1 MTHVLA
7 TFAVVGALL
16 VSGGSAWA
24 DSNDAAAGAKKMLI
38 DDVVSAHEFRFETI
52 DGEPLPLAKYAGKV
66 VLVVNTASECAFSPQ
81 FEGLQTLWERYQER
95 GLVVLGIPS
104 NDFGGQE
111 PGIASEIKTY
121 CQLNYGVNFTLTAKT
136 RVKGAEAHPFY
147 VWAQDQLGFL
157 AKPRWNFHKYLL
169 ARDGRIDDWFSTLTE
184 PTSPKVI
191 QAINRLLDEPGG
203 DGIQKRNN

>member
-1 MTHVLA
+1 MTRILA
-7 TFAVVGALL
+7 TFAIVGALL
-16 VSGGSAWA
+16 VSGGSVWA
-24 DSNDAAAGAKKMLI
+24 DSNDATAGAKKLLI

-81 FEGLQTLWERYQER
+81 FEGLQTLWERYRER

-121 CQLNYGVNFTLTAKT
+121 CRLNYGVNFTLTAKT